1 MLFIDNY
8 LALRLLVRFFLFQH
22 YSLFLLSCKLHKIV
36 TFLGRSPSR
45 RKDLKSCN
53 RLYASLAFSIL
64 SPDHPDNYPSDVEC
78 KYTIRRLGPRIC
90 RLKLSFRA
98 FDVESSE
105 GCEYDYLE
113 IDGQKLCGT
122 LPAGYVRKYNKELT
136 IMKICLF
143 NFIAVKLCYV
153 RPL

>member
-1 MLFIDNY
+1 MKLKY
-8 LALRLLVRFFLFQH
+8 LTYFL
-22 YSLFLLSCKLHKIV
+22 
-36 TFLGRSPSR
+36 LGRSPSR

-64 SPDHPDNYPSDVEC
+64 SPDHPENYPSDVEC

-113 IDGQKLCGT
+113 IDEQKLCGT
-122 LPAGYVRKYNKELT
+122 LPAGHVRKYRCKEAKQNKCKC
-136 IMKICLF
+136 KICLTQYF
-143 NFIAVKLCYV
+143 RCITLLISSLSIDMKHRVELFSYSY
-153 RPL
+153 